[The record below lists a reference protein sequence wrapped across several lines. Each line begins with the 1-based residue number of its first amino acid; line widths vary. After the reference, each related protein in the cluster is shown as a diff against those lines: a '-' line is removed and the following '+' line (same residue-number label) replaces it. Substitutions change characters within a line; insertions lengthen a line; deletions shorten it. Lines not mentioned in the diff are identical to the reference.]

1 MNRCIECNAETT
13 NPKFC
18 GRSCSVTFH
27 NRGRNRHGT
36 EIGDCVHCGKKLN
49 RSAKKYC
56 SRDCMH
62 EHRWQEQKLLI
73 ERGEA
78 DCSERL
84 YKKYLIEVRGE
95 CCEVCGW
102 AEVHSTTGK
111 VPIEMHH
118 VDGDSNNNLLEN
130 LQLLCPNHHSLTK
143 TYKALNLGNGRKSR

>member
-1 MNRCIECNAETT
+1 
-13 NPKFC
+13 
-18 GRSCSVTFH
+18 
-27 NRGRNRHGT
+27 
-36 EIGDCVHCGKKLN
+36 
-49 RSAKKYC
+49 
-56 SRDCMH
+56 MH